1 MARAGNIADP
11 MVVAMKAEEVIIKH
25 LKA

>member
-1 MARAGNIADP
+1 MAKAGNTADL
-11 MVVAMKAEEVIIKH
+11 MVVAMKEEEVIIKH